1 MNELTI
7 PPMMGPQSREWSWVR
22 VCLALLLASLVATVG
37 AILLVAG
44 MIWSGLRVGPDAAA
58 LRNACLRGHS
68 GQFQK
73 RMELSLGRVHCG
85 LIRFGLGFAPLPDEV
100 GVAVASLKAAEV
112 AVYELHGKDHGAA
125 RTECFVAADEVMSK
139 RGWERLVGVVDR
151 DQLVMIFVP
160 REVRSEGDLR
170 FCLAVQDRLQLVVVS
185 ARTDLE
191 PLLALSAQRFRS
203 WGRGPLAGTAVSF

>member
-1 MNELTI
+1 MNGHTI
-7 PPMMGPQSREWSWVR
+7 HPMIRPEPREWGWLR
-22 VCLALLLASLVATVG
+22 VCLTLFLASFVATVG
-37 AILLVAG
+37 AFIIVAG

-73 RMELSLGRVHCG
+73 QMELSLGGVHCG
-85 LIRFGLGFAPLPDEV
+85 LIRFGLGFAPLPDEARA
-100 GVAVASLKAAEV
+100 AVASLKAAEV
-112 AVYELHGKDHGAA
+112 AVYELHGQDHGAI
-125 RTECFVAADEVMSK
+125 RTERFVAADEVMSK

-170 FCLAVQDRLQLVVVS
+170 FCLAVQDLSQLVVVS

-191 PLLALSAQRFRS
+191 PLLELSAQRLHT
-203 WGRGPLAGTAVSF
+203 WGREPLAGLP